1 MDVVLG
7 DFMSSIGYRVKSLD
21 NLFGDIKGKELC
33 DLVIVAKCNS
43 LPFFYQNVNLDI
55 LGCVNFLFLYLL
67 SLKAHSRGKTRAEV

>member
-7 DFMSSIGYRVKSLD
+7 DFMSSIGYRVKSQN

-55 LGCVNFLFLYLL
+55 LGCVDFLFLYLHRKDVHT
-67 SLKAHSRGKTRAEV
+67 SSN